1 MTGGV
6 CNPPYLCNIGFRTSA
21 VRPGLDA
28 DDLAIGHVQA
38 EEDELSIHFLL
49 RPTLTLLTSQIQ
61 TVITSAFNTNHVSI
75 TIKATHPAV
84 ALDT

>member
-1 MTGGV
+1 M
-6 CNPPYLCNIGFRTSA
+6 
-21 VRPGLDA
+21 RPGLDA

-49 RPTLTLLTSQIQ
+49 RPTLTLLTSQIHT
-61 TVITSAFNTNHVSI
+61 TVITSAFNTNHMSI